1 MDNNRFE
8 ASTDPCPFP
17 EYPRPQLERED
28 WMNLNGLYDYTITGN
43 QQELP
48 TRFEG
53 KILVPFAIE
62 SELSGVGKTLLAK
75 DRLWYRRFF
84 ELDERFAGKRAL
96 LHFGAV
102 DWICNVYIFCSLEGG
117 HRGG

>member
-62 SELSGVGKTLLAK
+62 SEHADAGFGVYA
-75 DRLWYRRFF
+75 YRQ
-84 ELDERFAGKRAL
+84 
-96 LHFGAV
+96 
-102 DWICNVYIFCSLEGG
+102 
-117 HRGG
+117 